1 MSGQESFASDIL
13 LKSCS
18 SLKKSWCEANLKN
31 VSDRYSN
38 ISFCHFLTLGSV
50 LTSDYKLTSYYT
62 PNPNL
67 MKNILEEDVK
77 IIPVLK
83 YKIEFLRYPL
93 LILTCIQFCPLPAKA
108 DIGSMEY
115 SALGSC
121 YAVKTNYTGW
131 KWSTERPCVITS
143 RLVFILVVH
152 FWLWKDPYEKLEN
165 HKFENVNS

>member
-1 MSGQESFASDIL
+1 MSGQESSAADIL

-31 VSDRYSN
+31 VYDRYSN
-38 ISFCHFLTLGSV
+38 LSFCHFLTLGSV
-50 LTSDYKLTSYYT
+50 LTSDYKLTSYYA

-83 YKIEFLRYPL
+83 YKIGFLRYPL

-108 DIGSMEY
+108 GHWQCGIQCFGFLLCCQSQWIGKKKRQIIG
-115 SALGSC
+115 LNPKI
-121 YAVKTNYTGW
+121 V
-131 KWSTERPCVITS
+131 
-143 RLVFILVVH
+143 L
-152 FWLWKDPYEKLEN
+152 
-165 HKFENVNS
+165 